1 MSLILGAMGKQQSIA
16 EKNELQ
22 YKMSLIRTA
31 IKTLATSRDGL
42 MNAGTDLDPENP
54 AVKQLEQRK
63 ERLAL
68 LEKKLNMQ
76 LAEYEDRLKM
86 VEADEKNYEAMF
98 KSGLESTFSGK

>member
-16 EKNELQ
+16 EKHELT
-22 YKMSLIRTA
+22 YKMQLIRTA
-31 IKTLATSRDGL
+31 ISSLATAKNDL

-54 AVKQLEQRK
+54 ALKQLEQRK

-76 LAEYEDRLKM
+76 LAEYEDKLKM
-86 VEADEKNYEAMF
+86 VEADSQNYDKMF
-98 KSGLESTFSGK
+98 TDGVGAIYSGK